1 MEIISN
7 LLKTVF
13 PINNEKIKILGL
25 ELFIDDLLLIVLLA
39 ILYLEKVNDQF
50 LYIILILLI
59 IA

>member
-13 PINNEKIKILGL
+13 PINNENIKILGL